1 MPFYLE
7 HIYELSFSQICNTK
21 WLHPTNLNSRRT
33 SNSRI
38 RSSLSTTA
46 TEFQH
51 KMRSGTTYVDRSTL
65 LKKKIDRSRL
75 SKDGKMEA
83 VHGLVERRQ
92 TLLGVAETL
101 AGVVDRS
108 SSEY

>member
-1 MPFYLE
+1 MASPDEFELE
-7 HIYELSFSQICNTK
+7 
-21 WLHPTNLNSRRT
+21 TNFEFKKIRT
-33 SNSRI
+33 
-38 RSSLSTTA
+38 SLSTTA

-65 LKKKIDRSRL
+65 LKKIDRSRL

-108 SSEY
+108 SCEY